1 MLLLALLLLA
11 DALPS
16 QRQLESS
23 LLEAIAAS
31 CPRRKVAIDADLT
44 KACRAWADAAH
55 QGAAPVSGDAV
66 SFYASLESV
75 EPSPVAGIA
84 TVNPPSNAD
93 RAVGELFPRS
103 CLFNRVGAAAAEVT
117 GVGAVVC
124 ALTADHTTDL
134 KRIPG
139 RVEPGGSVDVS
150 GRLPA
155 GLTLPRLFVTRP
167 GGAVEELKLSVSGA
181 TFSGRVEIRQR
192 GEHSLEV
199 LADSPGGPQVVAV
212 RRVFA
217 GVAPPT
223 RPPPEA
229 VAAGAGLAGVE
240 AAIAKLRA
248 SRGLPP
254 LERDA
259 ELDLVAEGHSV
270 EMVRLKTFAHILPTD
285 GNLSD
290 RLRNK
295 GYAYRSA
302 GENIGL
308 SVDVTTAHEAIV
320 GSPAHLANLL
330 DPRHRRLGLGA
341 AKGPTTEGG
350 DGMYLTEVLA
360 APVVGSADP
369 AGEVWRLLFAER
381 KKKGLPP
388 LQRDATLD
396 SLASHEVRSVAL
408 KDGPIQLRDDVPGRA
423 IEQEPELER
432 VAAEILVLGAPD
444 EAATSKNLAEPRWK
458 RLGVGAIYA
467 SSKTYGPGRL
477 WVVLLYG
484 R

>member
-1 MLLLALLLLA
+1 MLVALLLLA
-11 DALPS
+11 DALPP
-16 QRQLESS
+16 QGQLESS

-31 CPRRKVAIDADLT
+31 CPRRKVNFDADLT
-44 KACRAWADAAH
+44 KACRAWADAARE
-55 QGAAPVSGDAV
+55 GTAPVSGDAV
-66 SFYASLESV
+66 SFYASLESA

-84 TVNPPSNAD
+84 TVSPPSHAD

-103 CLFNRVGAAAAEVT
+103 CHFNRVGVGAAEVT
-117 GVGAVVC
+117 GLGAVVC

-134 KRIPG
+134 ARIPG
-139 RVEPGGSVDVS
+139 RVEAGDPVDVT
-150 GRLPA
+150 GRLGE
-155 GLTLPRLFVTRP
+155 GLTRPRLFVTRP
-167 GGAVEELKLSVSGA
+167 GGAVEELKLSGSGRA
-181 TFSGRVEIRQR
+181 FSGKVHMRQR

-199 LADSPGGPQVVAV
+199 LADGPGGPQVVAV

-217 GVAPPT
+217 SVAPPT
-223 RPPPEA
+223 RPPPETQP
-229 VAAGAGLAGVE
+229 GAGLAGVE

-248 SRGLPP
+248 SRGLPA

-259 ELDLVAEGHSV
+259 ELDVVAEGHSV
-270 EMVRLKTFAHILPTD
+270 EMVRLKTFAHVLPTD

-290 RLRNK
+290 RLGIK

-308 SVDVTTAHEAIV
+308 SIDVATAHEAIV

-341 AKGPTTEGG
+341 AKGPTAEGG
-350 DGMYLTEVLA
+350 DGVYLTEVLA

-369 AGEVWRLLFAER
+369 VGEVARMLVAAR

-388 LQRDATLD
+388 LRRDATLD
-396 SLASHEVRSVAL
+396 SLAGDEVRSAAR
-408 KDGPIQLRDDVPGRA
+408 KDGPIQLHGDLPGRA
-423 IEQEPELER
+423 AQRDPGLER

-444 EAATSKNLAEPRWK
+444 EAARSKNLAEPHWK